1 MDYLK
6 LFMIFVV
13 AFIAIQLLIRLL
25 GKRASDKAMKAF
37 MESDT
42 PTFTKNI
49 DSWLAK
55 LTIPTF
61 NRNFFKLNYFMSVN
75 DSEQVQSIA
84 QGMEKLHMNRNQ
96 KLEYLMKL
104 YEYALMRDEVEST
117 KQSLEALRT
126 FIRESDMDNRTQLL
140 EKLDLDESI
149 FINHDMDSLAAI
161 DTLIEQSPE
170 ELKGVWYF
178 RKAMILEENGHDQ
191 RALTEIER
199 AMRHEPLEINKEQ
212 YQVLKDQILK
222 K

>member
-84 QGMEKLHMNRNQ
+84 QSMEKLHMNRNQ

-117 KQSLEALRT
+117 KQALEALRT

-178 RKAMILEENGHDQ
+178 RKAIILEENGHDQ